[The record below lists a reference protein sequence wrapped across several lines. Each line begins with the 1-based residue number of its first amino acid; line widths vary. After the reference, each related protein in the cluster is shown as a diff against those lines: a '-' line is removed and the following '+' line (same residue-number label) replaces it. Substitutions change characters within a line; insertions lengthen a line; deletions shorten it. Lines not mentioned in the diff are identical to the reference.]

1 MVWPMR
7 VRRDTDP
14 TDGYDVADNQGDSPE
29 VFEWTVSR
37 ILRYAREQAGYS
49 VRDVADLLKI
59 RQSQVFAIEEGRFR
73 DLPAT
78 VYAIGFVRSYA
89 ELLDLDGDE
98 VVRRFKEE
106 SAGVSEKPA
115 LVFPTPVPEGR
126 MPGGAVLMI
135 AILLAIGSY
144 GGWYYLSNR
153 STEVVEHS
161 DFVPERF
168 VALSEQGS
176 GTGTPGRPSGVN
188 YEPSAANAAEGEED
202 LSGLYEL
209 PGVRDQAGGGPAA
222 GVVAGQTAGELAV
235 ASADDD
241 RAGGGFGRQTEGD
254 WPEGVEPPRA
264 PEPPPGRNFGAEDG
278 EIELRATAESWVQL
292 NDARGALV
300 MTRILRPGD
309 TYVVPDGEGLRL
321 ITGNAG
327 GLDIVIDGQV
337 APSLGGQGTVVRN
350 ILMDPERLL
359 NGTAAA
365 N

>member
-1 MVWPMR
+1 MR
-7 VRRDTDP
+7 VRRDIEP
-14 TDGYDVADNQGDSPE
+14 TDDYDMAESQDDSPE
-29 VFEWTVSR
+29 AFEWTVSR

-49 VRDVADLLKI
+49 VRDVADILKI
-59 RQSQVFAIEEGRFR
+59 RQSQIYAIEEGRFR

-89 ELLDLDGDE
+89 ELLSLDGDE

-106 SAGVSEKPA
+106 STGVSVKPA

-144 GGWYYLSNR
+144 GGWYYLSNH

-168 VALSEQGS
+168 VALSEQGGGS
-176 GTGTPGRPSGVN
+176 GAPARSSGLD
-188 YEPSAANAAEGEED
+188 YEPSAANAAEGEDGPSAVYERPA
-202 LSGLYEL
+202 GLRE
-209 PGVRDQAGGGPAA
+209 QAGDEPAA
-222 GVVAGQTAGELAV
+222 ELEMAAIDEEQADGSAARQVDGEWPAGAT
-235 ASADDD
+235 
-241 RAGGGFGRQTEGD
+241 
-254 WPEGVEPPRA
+254 PPVA
-264 PEPPPGRNFGAEDG
+264 PEPPPGRNFGAADG

-327 GLDIVIDGQV
+327 GLDILIDGQV
-337 APSLGGQGTVVRN
+337 APPLGGQGTVVRDV
-350 ILMDPERLL
+350 LMDPERLL